1 MVITP
6 DRGSNPRTSTRVFR
20 TVLAHPMDQQSIR
33 HIDFMKMSGAGNDFV
48 VVDNRSGIVSAPDV
62 FAQQVC
68 DRRRGI
74 GADGLLL
81 LEPSAKADFLM
92 KYYNADGS
100 YGGMCGNGGRCISRY
115 AYLKHLVV
123 KPEIRF
129 EALEH
134 IYAASVLHDRV
145 RLEMKDPTDFRMDQ
159 DVEVAGRL
167 VHFHFVNSGSPH
179 CVIFLEENRSLG
191 PDLDSVDVQA
201 IGKEIR
207 YHRSFSPAG
216 TNVNFIEKN
225 ISGAYVIRTYE
236 RGVEAETLACGT
248 GSVAAALIIH
258 EVKNAP
264 APVSLQVRSGESLEI
279 GFQKNGDRKYHE
291 VSLSG
296 SAHVV
301 FSGKISYE
309 FSSQSI
315 VDFD

>member
-1 MVITP
+1 M
-6 DRGSNPRTSTRVFR
+6 SE
-20 TVLAHPMDQQSIR
+20 QSIR

-48 VVDNRSGIVSAPDV
+48 VVDNRNGIVSSPDV
-62 FAQQVC
+62 FAQRVC

-92 KYYNADGS
+92 RYYNADGS

-115 AYLKHLVV
+115 AYIKHLVPG
-123 KPEIRF
+123 PELRF

-134 IYAASVLHDRV
+134 IYAASILDDKVKLR
-145 RLEMKDPTDFRMDQ
+145 MKDPSDFRMDQ
-159 DVEVAGRL
+159 AIEISGGM

-179 CVIFLEENRSLG
+179 CVIFLDENKSLG
-191 PDLDSVDVQA
+191 SKLDAVDVHG
-201 IGKEIR
+201 IGREIR
-207 YHRSFSPAG
+207 YHRYFSPDG

-225 ISGAYVIRTYE
+225 NAGNYTIRTYE

-248 GSVAAALIIH
+248 GSVASALIINRI
-258 EVKNAP
+258 KNFSP
-264 APVSLQVRSGESLEI
+264 PVVLSVRSGETLEI
-279 GFQKNGDRKYHE
+279 GLRNAGAGIYRD

-301 FSGKISYE
+301 FSGKITYE

-315 VDFD
+315 LDTD